1 MKYMT
6 AFGALVEYGR
16 LKKEDTVLITAAS
29 SSVGLAAIQ
38 IVKSAEAVAVATTR
52 GDSKKAFLLA
62 AGADRVIVSD
72 NEDMAAEI
80 EEITGGKGANIIFDP
95 VAGPFL
101 ERLAAAAAQ
110 RAIIFQYG
118 ALSLAPTP
126 FPLFEAI
133 GKGLTVRGYTLFEIV
148 SDPEM
153 MVRGKKF
160 IYDGLSSGAL
170 KPIVART
177 FPLEDIVEAH
187 RFMESNQQMG
197 KIVVT
202 V

>member
-1 MKYMT
+1 M
-6 AFGALVEYGR
+6 
-16 LKKEDTVLITAAS
+16 
-29 SSVGLAAIQ
+29 
-38 IVKSAEAVAVATTR
+38 
-52 GDSKKAFLLA
+52 
-62 AGADRVIVSD
+62 
-72 NEDMAAEI
+72 
-80 EEITGGKGANIIFDP
+80 
-95 VAGPFL
+95 
-101 ERLAAAAAQ
+101 
-110 RAIIFQYG
+110 
-118 ALSLAPTP
+118 
-126 FPLFEAI
+126 FEAI